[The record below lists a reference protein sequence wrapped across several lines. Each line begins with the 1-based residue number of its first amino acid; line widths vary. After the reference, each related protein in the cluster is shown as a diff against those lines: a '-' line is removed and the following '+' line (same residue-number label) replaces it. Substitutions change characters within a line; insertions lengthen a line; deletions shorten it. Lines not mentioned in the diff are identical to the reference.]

1 MTKKKKMVILFCTK
15 CLKVKGAFLMGY
27 NNIRKT
33 IAAIAA
39 MTMLCSVGC
48 GGSKSSSSNDNDKS
62 TAGSSVSS
70 ATSSSSASDSTN
82 TTAEAE
88 TEATTETHSEKSTE
102 ATTEMTTEEMEE
114 IYSDDDVLEEK
125 IMSFIV
131 DIRDNGR
138 TSITPQ
144 EFADK
149 RWKDIKKLG
158 IWGDDFCQINQAD
171 GFGYGLDKISNFRN
185 LDRLSKELSSL
196 EELTLAYGNLRTCI
210 FPCFPNLKTLN
221 IFECLYDADHVYE
234 VLSEMENLTE
244 LYIEVDSE
252 LEEMGEDS
260 LDINGI
266 SSVKSLTRLDLPSTG
281 LTDISPLSSLVNLQH
296 LNLNFN
302 SISDITPLASLENLQ
317 FLDLMGNPISD
328 ITPLLSLKNL
338 KTLYIG
344 GLDYNISDE
353 DMERLRE
360 ALPDCEIN

>member
-1 MTKKKKMVILFCTK
+1 MK
-15 CLKVKGAFLMGY
+15 
-27 NNIRKT
+27 NNILKKT
-33 IAAIAA
+33 LAAIAA
-39 MTMLCSVGC
+39 LSMLCSVSC
-48 GGSKSSSSNDNDKS
+48 GDSENNSSDNSSKPSASSSD
-62 TAGSSVSS
+62 SSVSEK
-70 ATSSSSASDSTN
+70 N
-82 TTAEAE
+82 EV
-88 TEATTETHSEKSTE
+88 TEATDEPTEEPTEKPTKKPTE
-102 ATTEMTTEEMEE
+102 ATTEMITEEEIEE
-114 IYSDDDVLEEK
+114 SYSDDDVLEEK

-171 GFGYGLDKISNFRN
+171 GFGYGLDKISGFRN

-196 EELTLAYGNLRTCI
+196 EELTLAYGNLYSCI

-234 VLSEMENLTE
+234 ALSEMENLTE
-244 LYIEVDSE
+244 LYIEIDSE
-252 LEEMGEDS
+252 LEKMGVSS

-266 SSVKSLTRLDLPSTG
+266 SSVKTLTRLDLPSTG
-281 LTDISPLSSLVNLQH
+281 LTDISPLSSLVNLQQ
-296 LNLNFN
+296 LNLMGNSISDLTPLASLENLQELYLTGN
-302 SISDITPLASLENLQ
+302 SISDITPLASLTNLTY
-317 FLDLMGNPISD
+317 LSIMDNDITD

-338 KTLYIG
+338 KTLKLKG
-344 GLDYNISDE
+344 FDDDNISDE
-353 DMERLRE
+353 DIERLRE